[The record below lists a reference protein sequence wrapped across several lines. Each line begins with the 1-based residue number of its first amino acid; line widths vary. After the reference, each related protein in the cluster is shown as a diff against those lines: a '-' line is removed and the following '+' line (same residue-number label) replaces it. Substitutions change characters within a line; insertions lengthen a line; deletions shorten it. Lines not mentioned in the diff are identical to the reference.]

1 MSSKDL
7 NNFKELKNSSLQENS
22 FKVPEDYF
30 NNLEDVVLAKLKA
43 EVIYKNETSEIPKDY
58 FDTIETDVFQKIKP
72 KGKVISLRSR
82 IIKITTPIAVAASII
97 LAIVLTNN
105 SNTVTFD
112 SLTNADIENWIE
124 QEIINETEIASIF
137 LDEELTDFYLETDIS
152 DNDMLDYLNENEI
165 ENLIYEN

>member
-22 FKVPEDYF
+22 FQVPEDYF

-72 KGKVISLRSR
+72 KIKVISLRSR
-82 IIKITTPIAVAASII
+82 ILKIATPIAVAASII
-97 LAIVLTNN
+97 LTVVLTNN
-105 SNTVTFD
+105 SNSVTFD